1 MIEEISF
8 PPLNK
13 IYLPHHIPIH
23 NNTDRYLLLY
33 GGRGSGKSTDAA
45 KKLVLRCLSEPYFK
59 YILVRKIYNQ
69 IEESQYEDIRKAVEF
84 LQVQDLFVFKKNPL
98 TIECF
103 NGNKF
108 IARGLDKEDSTKSI
122 SEPTGIWY
130 EEANQMKEQDFLAST
145 TSIRTPKAEYLQ
157 EILTFNPECDGDPKD
172 FWIYKRFFE
181 GHDSKD
187 FQGTRVYN
195 YQGRD
200 ISISYTAIH
209 STHHMNN
216 KLPDFGRATIEDAGA
231 IDPYYYSVYVLGE
244 WGQRKIENPF
254 MSMYDPA
261 KHEGKVRYRP
271 LERLIMIVDF
281 NVNPFCANFA
291 HVFYDKDGEHCH
303 IFEEISI
310 PNGSITKMADEV
322 KARYGEVLHMLEIT
336 GDMNGGARTLS
347 KDNLS
352 YFQQLRAELGLSSRQ
367 IKLKANPSHK
377 YSRAHCN
384 YVLRRHP
391 DFKINP
397 DTCPNTVRDMKIV
410 EIDDRG
416 SIKKQNRAIAGQQ
429 ADHLDNVRYLINTY
443 LPQYAKGILVE

>member
-1 MIEEISF
+1 LDSDYFRGI
-8 PPLNK
+8 
-13 IYLPHHIPIH
+13 
-23 NNTDRYLLLY
+23 LL
-33 GGRGSGKSTDAA
+33 
-45 KKLVLRCLSEPYFK
+45 
-59 YILVRKIYNQ
+59 RKTYASIKD
-69 IEESQYEDIRKAVEF
+69 SQYQTIKDIIYEWGLQELFEF
-84 LQVQDLFVFKKNPL
+84 KVAPL
-98 TIECF
+98 EIHCK
-103 NGNKF
+103 NGNKI
-108 IARGLDKEDSTKSI
+108 IARGLDKEDATKSI
-122 SEPTGIWY
+122 KDPTHVWY
-130 EEANQMKEQDFLAST
+130 EEANQISEGDFLASS
-145 TSIRTPKAEYLQ
+145 TSIRTTKAEYLQ
-157 EILTFNPECDGDPKD
+157 EILTFNPECDGDPKE

-181 GHDSKD
+181 GHTDKS
-187 FQGTRVYN
+187 FSGTKTIELD
-195 YQGRD
+195 GRE
-200 ISISYTAIH
+200 ISYSYTAIH
-209 STHHMNN
+209 STYHNN
-216 KLPDFGRATIEDAGA
+216 PHLPDQYRAQLEDLRNY
-231 IDPYYYSVYVLGE
+231 DPYYYSVYVLGE

-271 LERLIMIVDF
+271 LEKLIMIVDF

-310 PNGSITKMADEV
+310 PNGSITKIADEV
-322 KARYGEVLHMLEIT
+322 KARYGEVLHMLEVT

-352 YFQQLRAELGLSSRQ
+352 YFQQLRAELGLSTRQ